1 MRFLK
6 DFGGKPTPS
15 CAERKPRL
23 VQAKSGIGSGKKAYR
38 MRASRIVRA
47 ALVLAL
53 LLCTLSLS
61 AQQNNNF
68 PERSARGTTEMNR
81 NVRNPVVPN
90 VDITLTQPQTGRE
103 VAFSVQVLLLLTVLT
118 LAPSILILTTC
129 FLRFSIVLDF
139 IKRALSLQQ
148 VPPTAVL
155 NGIAF
160 FMTLFVMWPT
170 FTRVYDNSFR
180 PLSSGEIG
188 VEEAYREAEAP
199 MRIFMY
205 TQMAEDTSYIS
216 LFMSMAKMDRPNT
229 LADVPTHILVPAYIL
244 HELTVAFKIGVL
256 LYIPFIIIDMVVAS
270 ILMSM
275 GMMMLP
281 PVQISMPFKLMLFV
295 LVDGWGLLT
304 QQLFVSV
311 LR

>member
-1 MRFLK
+1 MVNNLK
-6 DFGGKPTPS
+6 KRLSFFVFIILLFTCNITFAQS
-15 CAERKPRL
+15 NSFPRNT
-23 VQAKSGIGSGKKAYR
+23 VQG
-38 MRASRIVRA
+38 
-47 ALVLAL
+47 
-53 LLCTLSLS
+53 
-61 AQQNNNF
+61 N
-68 PERSARGTTEMNR
+68 TEMGR
-81 NVRNPVVPN
+81 NIRPVDVPN
-90 VDITLTQPQTGRE
+90 VNIEITQPQTGRE
-103 VAFSVQVLLLLTVLT
+103 VAFSVRLLILLTILT
-118 LAPSILILTTC
+118 LAPSILILVTS

-160 FMTLFVMWPT
+160 FMTIFVMWPT
-170 FTRVYDNSFR
+170 FSTMYEKSFK
-180 PLSSGEIG
+180 PLADGTIG
-188 VEEAYREAEAP
+188 IEEAYKEAESP
-199 MRIFMY
+199 IRVFMY
-205 TQMAEDTSYIS
+205 SQMSEDTSYITM
-216 LFMSMAKMDRPNT
+216 FMSMAKLDKPNT
-229 LADVPTHILVPAYIL
+229 LADVPTYILIPAYIL
-244 HELTVAFKIGVL
+244 HELTVAFKIGVI

-304 QQLFVSV
+304 QQLFNSV